1 MSGSPKLDELSPGK
15 KNYLHRV
22 VMFPAMWLR
31 GLSIPNT
38 SLEELLILLLS
49 IPLSTKMIRTGG
61 SWQVPLS
68 RIWVY
73 DGAEISEILVTLNCG
88 SKKIGPGKTRAL
100 KKIV

>member
-1 MSGSPKLDELSPGK
+1 MSESPKLEELALGK
-15 KNYLHRV
+15 NNFL
-22 VMFPAMWLR
+22 LR
-31 GLSIPNT
+31 AVKLLATWSRGRLTPNT
-38 SLEELLILLLS
+38 SVEELLTLLLS
-49 IPLSTKMIRTGG
+49 IPLSTTMIRTGG

-73 DGAEISEILVTLNCG
+73 DGAEISEILVTLNCR